1 MSDVERFF
9 EKALSTFESRIMK
22 YFSERFSKLEE
33 RFGKY
38 DENIKEIEHS
48 LNSCHEHVTDVEKKM
63 VDIEEALKNQ
73 SVQSVQSDLDGL
85 KKVVVETQRQ
95 LNDLEQYGRRSNIR
109 IFGMEIQEN
118 ENCIDKVVSF
128 VRESLSLN
136 ISSSDVENAH
146 PLSSTTRTGYTAT
159 RTGLTPSKPAVI
171 VRFRNRAIKDEILLR
186 RKTLK
191 GSGISISEDLTK
203 LNINLMNR
211 LRKEDRV
218 DTTWSIN
225 GKVYFRVKDNTRKF
239 QIKLFETLSE
249 VLSKFNVN

>member
-1 MSDVERFF
+1 
-9 EKALSTFESRIMK
+9 
-22 YFSERFSKLEE
+22 
-33 RFGKY
+33 
-38 DENIKEIEHS
+38 
-48 LNSCHEHVTDVEKKM
+48 M
-63 VDIEEALKNQ
+63 VDIEEALENQ

-109 IFGMEIQEN
+109 IFGIEIQEN

-146 PLSSTTRTGYTAT
+146 PLASTRRTGYTAT

-186 RKTLK
+186 HKTLN

-225 GKVYFRVKDNTRKF
+225 GKVYFRVKDNTVQESFK
-239 QIKLFETLSE
+239 
-249 VLSKFNVN
+249 